1 MNIKEGVFGALYPLA
16 RSAFL
21 VRKINSPQ
29 VVFEKKQ
36 VNLCCDKIGMEIE
49 IPGVTD
55 RVQCVRIRSSKML
68 AELAK
73 KRPPSL
79 GKEKEPAEMKWK

>member
-55 RVQCVRIRSSKML
+55 RVTRIRSSKML